1 MAAAAPS
8 LGCFPLKIN
17 LFLSLGEKS
26 IRLSSISLVVF
37 PWNKGKSFKNF
48 CWQWWWECKRG
59 KEEERWH
66 LFKKP
71 AAKQQ
76 KKREFHRRRRKN
88 FSLSSY
94 QIFLFREITKWMIM
108 VFWIHGKFCYFW
120 NPNWWWLNRKKCD
133 LLLTFFS

>member
-1 MAAAAPS
+1 MAAAPS

-94 QIFLFREITKWMIM
+94 QIFLFS
-108 VFWIHGKFCYFW
+108 W
-120 NPNWWWLNRKKCD
+120 NHQMDDNGVLDSRKI
-133 LLLTFFS
+133 LLFLESELMMAES

>member
-76 KKREFHRRRRKN
+76 KKEWVSETTPTQKLFAFILPNISFFVKSQMDNDNGFLEPRK
-88 FSLSSY
+88 FS
-94 QIFLFREITKWMIM
+94 
-108 VFWIHGKFCYFW
+108 V
-120 NPNWWWLNRKKCD
+120 
-133 LLLTFFS
+133 LLDSMLMMAES